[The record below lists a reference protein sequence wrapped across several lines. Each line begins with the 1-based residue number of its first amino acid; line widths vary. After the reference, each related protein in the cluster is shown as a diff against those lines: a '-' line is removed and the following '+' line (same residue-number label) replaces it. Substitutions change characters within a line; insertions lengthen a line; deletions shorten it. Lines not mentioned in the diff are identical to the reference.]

1 MRFFKNK
8 LMRPKLRLADIK
20 KAFTL
25 NIGTLL
31 FGAIFIYMV
40 ISIILYL
47 TASHI
52 TSYQVTAGPL
62 SRNQTYTALALR
74 SEQLVAANSSGYL
87 SYYVRDNSKV
97 RSSGL
102 VYGISDSKE
111 EGIAAELNED
121 DLSKIRA
128 TMAVFANNFDSNNFA
143 DTYGFKYELE
153 GSILVQ
159 AGLSAPAE
167 NADGTISGSQTLNN
181 QTICFA
187 PSDGIVL
194 YSMDGYESVTEDL
207 LTKESF
213 GQKAQQ
219 TVNLRSSDKV
229 DIGDPVY
236 KIINSEEWSLYIPL
250 TEKQTVALAGRET
263 IRVKFL
269 KDGAAQTGKFSIIT
283 KDNDFYCKITLTNG
297 MVRYAADRFLEIELV
312 TNTKSGLKIPLSSIV
327 NKDFYVIP
335 VDYEASAEN
344 QNEAGFLREVTDK
357 SGNVTTEFV
366 NATLYAEQDDNY
378 CVDISEFSE
387 GDVIVKPDSAER
399 YTIKTTAP
407 LEGVYSIN
415 KGYAVFRKI
424 SIIDQNEEYCIVE
437 TGTTFGIA
445 QFDNIVL
452 DSSSV
457 KEEEILY

>member
-1 MRFFKNK
+1 MRSLKK
-8 LMRPKLRLADIK
+8 RLMRPKLHLSDIK

-74 SEQLVAANSSGYL
+74 SEELITTNSSGYL
-87 SYYVRDNSKV
+87 TYYVRDNSKV
-97 RSSGL
+97 KSSGP
-102 VYGISDSKE
+102 VYGISDTKE
-111 EGIAAELNED
+111 EGIAVELDED

-128 TMAVFANNFDSNNFA
+128 SMATFAFNFNANNFS

-153 GSILVQ
+153 GSILQQ
-159 AGLSAPAE
+159 AGLNTATE
-167 NADGTISGSQTLNN
+167 HADGTVSGSQTINN

-187 PSDGIVL
+187 LTDGLVL

-207 LTKESF
+207 LTADSF
-213 GQKAQQ
+213 SQKAQQ
-219 TVNLRSSDKV
+219 KTNLRSLDKIE
-229 DIGDPVY
+229 IGDPVY
-236 KIINSEEWSLYIPL
+236 KIITSEEWSLYIPL
-250 TEKQTVALAGRET
+250 TEKQTVSLAGRDT

-269 KDGAAQTGKFSIIT
+269 KDGNTQTGNFSIIS
-283 KDNDFYCKITLTNG
+283 KDNSFYCKITFSNG
-297 MVRYAADRFLEIELV
+297 MIRYASDRFLEIELV

-335 VDYEASAEN
+335 VSYEASGEN
-344 QNEAGFLREVTDK
+344 QNEAGFLKEVTDK
-357 SGNVTTEFV
+357 NGNVTTEFV
-366 NATLYAEQDDNY
+366 NTTLYAEQEDY
-378 CVDISEFSE
+378 YYVDVSAFSE
-387 GDVIVKPDSAER
+387 GDVLIKPDSTER
-399 YTIKTTAP
+399 YTVKDTEP
-407 LEGVYSIN
+407 LEGVYCIN

-424 SIIDQNEEYCIVE
+424 AIIDQNEEYCIVE

-452 DSSSV
+452 NSSSV